1 MTCHMTYHMLITVLH
16 TLLHGLFLCTL
27 FGKGSFVL
35 WVWLVKM
42 AGNLSGPHSYILLRD
57 KDHYSRGCLLGLRS
71 DGSYDYHSHSRPP
84 PLPPFHAP
92 PPLRCSADE
101 VAALSE
107 EECVVL
113 DGIRSDADRY
123 AVYST
128 PGKLKWGCGLK
139 VGDTVLARLPD
150 GSGRGSSGG
159 GQQHQY
165 TTAIIRWCGKTDP
178 FNIYEF
184 GVEITVCMY

>member
-1 MTCHMTYHMLITVLH
+1 MGVN
-16 TLLHGLFLCTL
+16 
-27 FGKGSFVL
+27 S
-35 WVWLVKM
+35 
-42 AGNLSGPHSYILLRD
+42 SGPHSYILLRD
-57 KDHYSRGCLLGLRS
+57 KDRYSRGCLSQLRS
-71 DGSYDYHSHSRPP
+71 DGSYKHHSHRLLLHSSYCD
-84 PLPPFHAP
+84 LI
-92 PPLRCSADE
+92 PLRCSADE
-101 VAALSE
+101 VAALSK

-113 DGIRSDADRY
+113 DGIDSDADRY
-123 AVYST
+123 TVYST

-165 TTAIIRWCGKTDP
+165 TTAIIRWCGKTDYVGH
-178 FNIYEF
+178 IF

>member
-1 MTCHMTYHMLITVLH
+1 MLITVLH

-35 WVWLVKM
+35 WVWLVEM

-57 KDHYSRGCLLGLRS
+57 NGYYYSRGCLLKSLN
-71 DGSYDYHSHSRPP
+71 DGSYRDHIHTSTNLR
-84 PLPPFHAP
+84 LPP

-101 VAALSE
+101 VAALSK

-113 DGIRSDADRY
+113 NGIVSVADRY
-123 AVYST
+123 TVYST

-165 TTAIIRWCGKTDP
+165 TTAIIRWCGTDL
-178 FNIYEF
+178 FDYHRF
-184 GVEITVCMY
+184 GVEITVCMN

>member
-1 MTCHMTYHMLITVLH
+1 M
-16 TLLHGLFLCTL
+16 
-27 FGKGSFVL
+27 

-42 AGNLSGPHSYILLRD
+42 AGNRSRPHSYILLRN
-57 KDHYSRGCLLGLRS
+57 KDRYSRGCLLELPS
-71 DGSYDYHSHSRPP
+71 DGSYYYHSHTSLLRIP
-84 PLPPFHAP
+84 PL
-92 PPLRCSADE
+92 PLRCSADE
-101 VAALSE
+101 VAALSK

-113 DGIRSDADRY
+113 DGIISFADCY
-123 AVYST
+123 TVYST

-165 TTAIIRWCGKTDP
+165 TTAIIRWCGKTNP
-178 FNIYEF
+178 LSGGGHKF